1 MSSRRNFIQ
10 QSAAL
15 AGGLLASATLD
26 PLAHAAN
33 HIPSLDYSVIPEIVQ
48 EDFRYEKVNGFR
60 VTPNV
65 YPWFEDLDELVAGI
79 KELILKQLP

>member
-15 AGGLLASATLD
+15 AGGVLAYSPLN

-33 HIPSLDYSVIPEIVQ
+33 HIPSLDYSVIPE
-48 EDFRYEKVNGFR
+48 DFRYEKVNGIR

>member
-15 AGGLLASATLD
+15 AGGLLAFATLD

-33 HIPSLDYSVIPEIVQ
+33 HIPSLDYSVIPDMVQ
-48 EDFRYEKVNGFR
+48 EDFRYEKVNGIR
-60 VTPNV
+60 VTPMGTPGLRTLTNWSQESKSL
-65 YPWFEDLDELVAGI
+65 Y
-79 KELILKQLP
+79 

>member
-15 AGGLLASATLD
+15 AGGLLAFATLD

-33 HIPSLDYSVIPEIVQ
+33 HIPSLDYSAIPEIVQ
-48 EDFRYEKVNGFR
+48 EDFRYEKVN
-60 VTPNV
+60 PC
-65 YPWFEDLDELVAGI
+65 FEDLDELVAGI
-79 KELILKQLP
+79 KELILKHLP